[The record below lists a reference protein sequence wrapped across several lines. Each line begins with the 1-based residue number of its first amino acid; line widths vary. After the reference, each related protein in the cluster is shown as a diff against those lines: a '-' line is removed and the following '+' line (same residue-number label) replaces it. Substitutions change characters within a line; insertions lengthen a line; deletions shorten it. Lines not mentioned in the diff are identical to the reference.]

1 LQHRKRDISSFAE
14 PNPFFVVN
22 VYPNEQAGIVFAI
35 LANMAPGSLERVNS
49 NLAME
54 EDMFKGSV
62 ILMIVAPCLALTGC
76 QSANMYSGTA
86 TPGCVA
92 GTVGGA
98 VVGGLAGATIGSGT
112 GQLWAV
118 GGGATL
124 GGAAG
129 SALTCR

>member
-1 LQHRKRDISSFAE
+1 MS
-14 PNPFFVVN
+14 
-22 VYPNEQAGIVFAI
+22 
-35 LANMAPGSLERVNS
+35 
-49 NLAME
+49 
-54 EDMFKGSV
+54 KGST
-62 ILMIVAPCLALTGC
+62 IFIISAICMALTGC
-76 QSANMYSGTA
+76 QSSRMTSGSP

-124 GGAAG
+124 GGATGA
-129 SALTCR
+129 ALTCR

>member
-1 LQHRKRDISSFAE
+1 MSNSFR
-14 PNPFFVVN
+14 
-22 VYPNEQAGIVFAI
+22 ILI
-35 LANMAPGSLERVNS
+35 LAASG
-49 NLAME
+49 
-54 EDMFKGSV
+54 
-62 ILMIVAPCLALTGC
+62 LALSSC
-76 QSANMYSGTA
+76 QSANMYSSNGTVA
-86 TPGCVA
+86 PACVA

>member
-1 LQHRKRDISSFAE
+1 MHKRS
-14 PNPFFVVN
+14 
-22 VYPNEQAGIVFAI
+22 
-35 LANMAPGSLERVNS
+35 NML
-49 NLAME
+49 
-54 EDMFKGSV
+54 V
-62 ILMIVAPCLALTGC
+62 IALSCLTLGGC
-76 QSANMYSGTA
+76 QSANMYSNTAPA

-129 SALTCR
+129 SALTCRG